1 MKYLFTVI
9 IIILLPL
16 SVYGVGWTI
25 EYEMIHP
32 DGKVKFVK
40 VSLPT
45 FLKNDIWKIPYLAG
59 RWECTIG
66 KYEGGVG
73 NNYYE
78 KVNMQCSLKEK
89 PDVTVLTEI
98 ECDFKDTKKNRLL
111 VGLKGAK
118 STEMWAITIEC
129 EL

>member
-45 FLKNDIWKIPYLAG
+45 FLENNFWKIPYLAG
-59 RWECTIG
+59 RWECTIR
-66 KYEGGVG
+66 KYDSGVG

-78 KVNMQCSLKEK
+78 QVNMQCSLKEK
-89 PDVTVLTEI
+89 PDVTVITEI
-98 ECDFKDTKKNRLL
+98 KCDFKDTKKNRLV

-129 EL
+129 KL

>member
-16 SVYGVGWTI
+16 SVYGIEWTVK
-25 EYEMIHP
+25 YEMIHP

-45 FLKNDIWKIPYLAG
+45 FLENHFWKIPYLAG
-59 RWECTIG
+59 RWECTIS
-66 KYEGGVG
+66 KYDSGVG

-78 KVNMQCSLKEK
+78 QVNMQCSLKEK
-89 PDVTVLTEI
+89 PDVTVITEI
-98 ECDFKDTKKNRLL
+98 KCDFKDTKKNRLV

-118 STEMWAITIEC
+118 FTEMWAITIEC

>member
-59 RWECTIG
+59 RWECTIS
-66 KYEGGVG
+66 KYDSDAEVAKD
-73 NNYYE
+73 NYFYS
-78 KVNMQCSLKEK
+78 NLTLQCVIKE
-89 PDVTVLTEI
+89 
-98 ECDFKDTKKNRLL
+98 N
-111 VGLKGAK
+111 
-118 STEMWAITIEC
+118 EM
-129 EL
+129 